1 MSNGVLGKKII
12 NNDAIAIEHATAD
25 SSRSLTP
32 EFFAR
37 SVYDVAPGL
46 IGCYLFTTI
55 NGVRTG
61 GMIIETEAYREDD
74 PFAHCFSDDR
84 IGRPSH
90 VGAMFAAPGSL
101 YFYYSGQLPC
111 LNIACEAEGVGSA
124 VLIRALLPV
133 CNPDVMLDRRSSWY
147 VETGRPLPKVL
158 QDEAPRGRNLCNGP
172 GVLCESLGIADT
184 SVFSA
189 ATIFDS
195 PFEVRSFTRRPIV
208 ASGIRIGLD
217 AMYKRWR
224 KNGDHRANLS
234 TIDECGAAK
243 RRWVA
248 SEFKRYCRY
257 SSTEQ
262 VWGSVVA
269 AGAG

>member
-1 MSNGVLGKKII
+1 MT
-12 NNDAIAIEHATAD
+12 NNDILPIDHSAAN
-25 SSRSLTP
+25 SSQILTS

-37 SVYDVAPGL
+37 SVYDVAPDL

-61 GMIIETEAYREDD
+61 GMIIETEAYRKDD

-84 IGRPSH
+84 IEKPTHTS
-90 VGAMFAAPGSL
+90 AMLAAPGSL

-111 LNIACEAEGVGSA
+111 LNVACEAEGVGSA

-133 CNPDVMLDRRSSWY
+133 CNPDVMIERRSSWY

-158 QDEAPRGRNLCNGP
+158 QDEASRARNLCNGP
-172 GVLCESLGIADT
+172 GVLCEALGIADT
-184 SVFSA
+184 SIFSA
-189 ATIFDS
+189 TTIFDP
-195 PFEVRSFTRRPIV
+195 PFEVRSFTQRPIV

-224 KNGDHRANLS
+224 KNGDRRANLS
-234 TIDECGAAK
+234 AIDEYGSAK

-248 SEFKRYCRY
+248 SEFGRYCRH

-262 VWGSVVA
+262 EWKRVA
-269 AGAG
+269 SFDAA